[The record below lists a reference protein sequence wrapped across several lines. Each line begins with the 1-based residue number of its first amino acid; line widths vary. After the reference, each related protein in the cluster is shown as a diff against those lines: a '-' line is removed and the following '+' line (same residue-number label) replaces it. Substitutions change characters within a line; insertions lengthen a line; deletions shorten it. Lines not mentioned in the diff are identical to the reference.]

1 MRELRADFR
10 RSFHVGYDD
19 VSVSE
24 ALSLAS
30 TLRDGSEYLAA
41 LDIHRAWTHEEQ
53 MLADIND
60 TIERFLRMKSSAGT
74 TEGARTVP
82 RPWDAADQA
91 AELDRAKRVRDRI
104 EDTEWE
110 EVRLG

>member
-10 RSFHVGYDD
+10 RFYHVGYDD
-19 VSVSE
+19 VSTSE

-30 TLRDGSEYLAA
+30 MLKDGSEYLTA

-60 TIERFLRMKSSAGT
+60 SIERFLHMKSSAGT
-74 TEGARTVP
+74 TDGAREIP
-82 RPWDAADQA
+82 RPWSIADQI
-91 AELDRAKRVRDRI
+91 AELDRAERVRSRI
-104 EDTEWE
+104 EETEWKE
-110 EVRLG
+110 ID